1 MKLAFITPRYGADI
15 PSGAE
20 HACRLLA
27 EHASQRH
34 DVDVLTTCAR
44 DPLTWRNE
52 YQEGQDRVRGVR
64 VRRFMVGSAEDPD
77 AVAAVRRRL
86 LAEPHTREEELD
98 LARRAGPWSAGLL
111 EHLSRQHRSY
121 DAILFFSLFHATTVQ
136 GLAIAPE
143 RSLLFPY
150 LQYRD
155 VLRLSLWS
163 DVLASA
169 RALGLFSSAEHRLL
183 RAWFPG
189 LSVPTELVGI
199 GIDPPPRQSYPRHQQ
214 DPADAVVDED
224 EPAPEHGEEDLP
236 PEDAY
241 LTAPGVPFR
250 RRHRLYGPF
259 ALYGGRIEPD
269 NGCEEMLDYFD
280 TYAGHGGEMPLV
292 LMGVKMMKVPDER
305 YLRQAGVLPDRDRM
319 IAFEA
324 ADLTIT
330 PASDDLLAQPVLE
343 SFAVGTPVLASSA
356 NAAAVDHCRR
366 AHAGLYYGS
375 RDEFTEAMQVLA
387 ADSALRRR
395 LGDAGRA
402 YVEQQYRWDAV
413 LARLERLVSRAKPR

>member
-1 MKLAFITPRYGADI
+1 
-15 PSGAE
+15 
-20 HACRLLA
+20 
-27 EHASQRH
+27 
-34 DVDVLTTCAR
+34 
-44 DPLTWRNE
+44 
-52 YQEGQDRVRGVR
+52 
-64 VRRFMVGSAEDPD
+64 
-77 AVAAVRRRL
+77 
-86 LAEPHTREEELD
+86 
-98 LARRAGPWSAGLL
+98 
-111 EHLSRQHRSY
+111 
-121 DAILFFSLFHATTVQ
+121 
-136 GLAIAPE
+136 
-143 RSLLFPY
+143 
-150 LQYRD
+150 
-155 VLRLSLWS
+155 
-163 DVLASA
+163 
-169 RALGLFSSAEHRLL
+169 
-183 RAWFPG
+183 
-189 LSVPTELVGI
+189 
-199 GIDPPPRQSYPRHQQ
+199 
-214 DPADAVVDED
+214 
-224 EPAPEHGEEDLP
+224 
-236 PEDAY
+236 
-241 LTAPGVPFR
+241 
-250 RRHRLYGPF
+250 
-259 ALYGGRIEPD
+259 
-269 NGCEEMLDYFD
+269 MLDYFD